1 MDGVKSLLLGSKIRI
16 LGTTVLALV
25 VLVGAAFGAGFL
37 GTPSVT
43 GTQNSFGDVTNETTV
58 IHTNLTV
65 ENPNPLGLDLGGV
78 TVSYEVAMNDVTMAN
93 GTKEGV
99 ALQSGTGDLHFQ
111 SQMNNEKMPR
121 WWVSHIRNGEQTTVR
136 VDATAS
142 SSMLG
147 HTFSAPPVKRQVE
160 TDIISQ
166 FNSTETRS
174 MNASQPFVSDPVA
187 YVNETSAHWGEV
199 TESETPIDMRF
210 VVYNPK
216 TTPLAITEIGY
227 NISMNNVSVG
237 NGTTDREY
245 VVEGRTQETIA
256 AQTVI
261 RNEKLD
267 DWWVTHLKNDQ
278 VTDMRIEF
286 YAKMRVAGETFRI
299 PLREMTYTKTIE
311 TDIFGTKNQ
320 TVGAGGTATAGAG
333 TTVSG
338 ETTADG
344 GSDATTASD
353 GTTAG
358 DDSDSTTSESDGE
371 QTTSASG
378 SGGTTTD
385 DGILAVERVSID

>member
-1 MDGVKSLLLGSKIRI
+1 MDGVKSLLLGSKLRI
-16 LGTTVLALV
+16 LVTVLLTFGVAI
-25 VLVGAAFGAGFL
+25 GGAFGAGLL

-43 GTQNSFGDVTNETTV
+43 GTQNSFGNVTDETTE

-65 ENPNPLGLDLGGV
+65 ENPNPLGLNLGGV
-78 TVSYEVAMNDVTMAN
+78 TVTYGVAMNDVAMAN

-99 ALQSGTGDLHFQ
+99 ALQSGKGDLHFQ
-111 SQMNNEKMPR
+111 SQMRNEKMPR
-121 WWVSHIRNGEQTTVR
+121 WWVSHIQNGEQTTVT

-142 SSMLG
+142 SSTLG
-147 HTFSAPPVKRQVE
+147 RTFSAPPVKRQVE

-174 MNASQPFVSDPVA
+174 MNANRPLVSDPVA

-199 TESETPIDMRF
+199 TKSETPIDMRF

-245 VVEGRTQETIA
+245 VVEGRTEETLE

-267 DWWVTHLKNDQ
+267 DWWVTHLENDQ

-286 YAKMRVAGETFRI
+286 YAKVKVAGETFRI
-299 PLREMTYTKTIE
+299 PLRDMTYTKTIE

-320 TVGAGGTATAGAG
+320 TAASATATAGAEATVDGGDSESG
-333 TTVSG
+333 TTERDDSGSQTTAPESTSEGTTDSSAG
-338 ETTADG
+338 ETT
-344 GSDATTASD
+344 
-353 GTTAG
+353 GT
-358 DDSDSTTSESDGE
+358 
-371 QTTSASG
+371 
-378 SGGTTTD
+378 GTTTD
-385 DGILAVERVSID
+385 DGILAVERGALD

>member
-147 HTFSAPPVKRQVE
+147 RTFSAPPVKRQVE